1 MTDPYINQNSVLI
14 NKLGITNYEE
24 LNEAERRIGLVKLKN
39 LDQIKITSFDEELI
53 QNIHNYIF
61 KDIFG
66 WAGNYRITPLFKE
79 ELVLPRYS
87 VPYSE
92 PKMISKDLNKR
103 LKDVNNTKWSGMS
116 EEELT
121 MLFARKMAL
130 VWKVHPFRDGNTR
143 TILSFS
149 YLFAREYGFN
159 MDMNVFIDNLMR
171 VYKEDKIV
179 RYSIRDKFVLASL
192 DDKDYPEVQALAKV
206 YKKAINNYRQ

>member
-14 NKLGITNYEE
+14 NKLGITDYDE
-24 LNEAERRIGLVKLKN
+24 LNRAEQMIGLVKLQN
-39 LDQIKITSFDEELI
+39 LNQIKITSFNEELI
-53 QNIHNYIF
+53 QDIHGFIF
-61 KDIFG
+61 KDIFA
-66 WAGNYRITPLFKE
+66 WAGNYRVTPLFKE

-92 PKMISKDLNKR
+92 PKMISHDLNKR
-103 LKDVNNTKWSGMS
+103 LEDVNKTKWSGMS

-143 TILSFS
+143 TIVSFS

-171 VYKEDKIV
+171 VYKEEKIV

-206 YKKAINNYRQ
+206 YKKALNNYRQ